1 MSSTKKGAKVSSTL
15 PTTGQIEKMK
25 LWLTTLSA
33 ALCLQ
38 VNASELKLDNN
49 LAYNLTDSLTVEVG
63 QRLAGSEADARAVAW
78 AEQKF
83 KQLGYDKVWTEPFTM
98 QYWQRGQA
106 SLSVSAPFH
115 QNLVVTAL
123 GGSIGTPFDGIN
135 AQVAIFDSLEQ
146 LKQADPAQVK
156 DKIVFI
162 NKSMGKD
169 KLGTFYGSVVGARA
183 QGAVEAA
190 KLGAKAIVI
199 RSVGTSINRFAHTG
213 IMRYSDDV
221 TRIPAAAI
229 SVPDAIQLEK
239 MLSRQPE
246 LTLQLQ
252 MQNKLPGEV
261 VSHNVIAEITGSK
274 RPDEIV
280 LISAHIDSWDEGTG
294 ALDDGAGVG
303 IVMATGALLKQ
314 QGRPERT
321 VRVVLFGNEEGGLVG
336 ARAYAAKHAGNLKN
350 HVFASESDFGAGRI
364 WRLDTGFGA
373 KSLAFGKT
381 LQQQLAQLGIE
392 LGDNSASGG
401 PDVSVLKAQG
411 VPVVSLQQDGTDYF
425 DYHHTPNDTMD
436 KIDPAAMQ
444 QNLEAWLI
452 TTRAVANSS
461 VDLRQ

>member
-1 MSSTKKGAKVSSTL
+1 
-15 PTTGQIEKMK
+15 MK
-25 LWLTTLSA
+25 LWLTSLAAALSLQLSA
-33 ALCLQ
+33 NDL
-38 VNASELKLDNN
+38 SLDNS
-49 LAYNLTDSLTVEVG
+49 LAYQLTESLTVEVG
-63 QRLAGSEADARAVAW
+63 QRLAGSDADARAVAW

-98 QYWQRGQA
+98 QYWQRGHA
-106 SLSVSAPFH
+106 SLNVSAPFH

-123 GGSIGTPFDGIN
+123 GGSVGTPFDGLS
-135 AQVAIFDSLEQ
+135 AQVAQFDSLEK
-146 LKQADPAQVK
+146 LKAADPAQVK
-156 DKIVFI
+156 DKIVFV

-190 KLGAKAIVI
+190 KLGAKAIII

-221 TRIPAAAI
+221 ARIPAAAI

-239 MLSRQPE
+239 MLSRHPE
-246 LTLQLQ
+246 LNLQLQ
-252 MQNKLPGEV
+252 MQNKLAGEV

-314 QGRPERT
+314 QGRPDRT

-336 ARAYAAKHAGNLKN
+336 ARAYAAKHAANLKQ

-364 WRLDTGFGA
+364 WRLDTGFGD
-373 KSLAFGKT
+373 KSIPFGRT
-381 LQQQLAQLGIE
+381 LHQKLSHLDIA
-392 LGDNSASGG
+392 LGDNTASGG

-452 TTRAVANSS
+452 TTSEVANSDL
-461 VDLRQ
+461 DLRQ

>member
-1 MSSTKKGAKVSSTL
+1 
-15 PTTGQIEKMK
+15 MK
-25 LWLTTLSA
+25 LWLTGIAAFLSLQLSA
-33 ALCLQ
+33 QNL
-38 VNASELKLDNN
+38 NLDNT
-49 LAYNLTDSLTVEVG
+49 LAYQLTESLTVEVG

-78 AEQKF
+78 AEKKF
-83 KQLGYDKVWTEPFTM
+83 KQLGYDKVWVEPFTM

-106 SLSVSAPFH
+106 SLTVSAPFH

-123 GGSIGTPFDGIN
+123 GGSVGTPFDGIS
-135 AQVAIFDSLEQ
+135 AQVVQFDSLEQ
-146 LKQADPAQVK
+146 LKTATSAQVK

-190 KLGAKAIVI
+190 KLGAKAIII

-221 TRIPAAAI
+221 ARIPAAAI
-229 SVPDAIQLEK
+229 SVPDAIQLDK
-239 MLSRQPE
+239 MLRLQPE
-246 LTLQLQ
+246 LSLQLQ

-261 VSHNVIAEITGSK
+261 ISHNVIAEITGSK

-280 LISAHIDSWDEGTG
+280 LISAHLDSWDEGTG

-314 QGRPERT
+314 QAQPERT

-336 ARAYAAKHAGNLKN
+336 ARAYAAKHADNLKQ

-364 WRLDTGFGA
+364 WRLDTGFGNN
-373 KSLAFGKT
+373 SLPFGSA
-381 LQQQLAQLGIE
+381 LQKKLAHLGIA
-392 LGDNSASGG
+392 LGDNTASGG

-411 VPVVSLQQDGTDYF
+411 VPVASLQQDGTDYF

-436 KIDPAAMQ
+436 KIEPAAMQ

-452 TTRAVANSS
+452 TTTAIANSQL
-461 VDLRQ
+461 DLRK